1 MTQYKTCTKCGQTKN
16 FTEFYKCKSKKD
28 GLSSHCKECR
38 RIWRLQDSENQKIRA
53 KNYYEK
59 NKQKVLENNKKWVAE
74 NPEKIAVIKKRYRD
88 NNKEKVFIGNK
99 RWEQAN
105 PEKVKRKV
113 TRRRALKKKAI
124 TYFISSKDLR
134 RLSMATCF
142 FCTKKAD
149 TIEHLIPLTRG
160 GTHGIG
166 NLVAACRSCNSSKRN
181 KFLMEWKKSEVKNR
195 LQASKKE
202 DT

>member
-1 MTQYKTCTKCGQTKN
+1 ML
-16 FTEFYKCKSKKD
+16 D
-28 GLSSHCKECR
+28 
-38 RIWRLQDSENQKIRA
+38 
-53 KNYYEK
+53 
-59 NKQKVLENNKKWVAE
+59 NNKRWVAE

-88 NNKEKVFIGNK
+88 NNKEKVSNGNK

-124 TYFISSKDLR
+124 TYFLSDKDLR
-134 RLSMATCF
+134 KLSAATCF
-142 FCTKKAD
+142 FCTRKAD

-166 NLVAACRSCNSSKRN
+166 NLVAACRSCNSSKGN
-181 KFLMEWKKSEVKNR
+181 KFFMEWKKSEVKLR
-195 LQASKKE
+195 LQE
-202 DT
+202 PNERDTWTSTHRRTSTEQS